1 MTRVSTGI
9 GCVWAI
15 GLFCVFSGNAAAQ
28 PPSGSPPQSATA
40 EARLRAVADAYQKL
54 TAYADRGELVLAY
67 RQGNT
72 PQSIRDEVPL
82 RYVRSER
89 VLWDATVTSI
99 AADRA
104 GVTVVNADLT
114 SPFTAF
120 VARDFLGRPQ
130 PPPPTRVTV
139 TPQPPDEILTQL
151 LQLAGPTLLETL
163 ATLMSSPDAAS
174 LIRTRFSSLQDEP
187 DRMLDGRPAWVVVMQ
202 PRVQAAPVAI
212 WIDPATKLVRRVDMI
227 LPRDPTARD
236 DDLGDATLSWSSG
249 SIVTDPDKV
258 MAELEVATRDR
269 LAQTVERSAPVLA
282 WRNPPVPSKSLP
294 PVPSKTLPIPSPVP
308 PAPQAPA
315 KAAPVSVVPNSRD
328 DRGGG
333 LPVIAVSLLIV
344 QPSGQTAA
352 PNYVTRRGSLF
363 RIFYCRLYPQDCG
376 NPVPGSSS

>member
-1 MTRVSTGI
+1 MPTGGSWYLPIARATRPSRFVTRSRCDTCDPN
-9 GCVWAI
+9 GC
-15 GLFCVFSGNAAAQ
+15 S
-28 PPSGSPPQSATA
+28 
-40 EARLRAVADAYQKL
+40 
-54 TAYADRGELVLAY
+54 
-67 RQGNT
+67 
-72 PQSIRDEVPL
+72 
-82 RYVRSER
+82 
-89 VLWDATVTSI
+89 WDATVTSI

-174 LIRTRFSSLQDEP
+174 LIRTRFSSLQDKP

-212 WIDPATKLVRRVDMI
+212 WIDPATKLVRRVEMI

-249 SIVTDPDKV
+249 SVVTDPDKV
-258 MAELEVATRDR
+258 MAELEAATRDR
-269 LAQTVERSAPVLA
+269 LAQTVERSAPVRA
-282 WRNPPVPSKSLP
+282 AESAGAFEE
-294 PVPSKTLPIPSPVP
+294 
-308 PAPQAPA
+308 PAAGTIKDPAHTFASTACANSAA
-315 KAAPVSVVPNSRD
+315 KAVPVSVVPNSRD
-328 DRGGG
+328 DRDGG

-344 QPSGQTAA
+344 QPSGQTACAELRDEPRLALPNLLLPPLSPGLRQPDAGPVILRA
-352 PNYVTRRGSLF
+352 PGRSESRRSTRRGYRRRANGRDRRLVALSPGRLAVDRGGRPTSL
-363 RIFYCRLYPQDCG
+363 IE
-376 NPVPGSSS
+376 V